1 MKAGDVSLAIA
12 FISGMPKPLVVND
25 GVMVFVDRG
34 QCLNELPMDPFS
46 TIRTSLIQNSCKVIA
61 IPTSCACA
69 DDNDAMMRHDSTSFL
84 NLFL

>member
-61 IPTSCACA
+61 IPTPAA
-69 DDNDAMMRHDSTSFL
+69 PAPMIMTR
-84 NLFL
+84 